1 MCGKNRV
8 RNGRK
13 LILSKNILIT
23 AVESHGSTGGPAH
36 SSHEEEEEEAPK
48 AIPIKTVSCIK
59 LGKHKGKLKQNVTIS
74 R

>member
-8 RNGRK
+8 QNGRK

-23 AVESHGSTGGPAH
+23 AVESHGSIGGPAH

-48 AIPIKTVSCIK
+48 GYFC
-59 LGKHKGKLKQNVTIS
+59 QNGVVCKARQT
-74 R
+74 

>member
-13 LILSKNILIT
+13 LILSKNILLT
-23 AVESHGSTGGPAH
+23 AIESHRSTGGPAH

-48 AIPIKTVSCIK
+48 ATFVKTVSCVR
-59 LGKHKGKLKQNVTIS
+59 LGKHKGKLNQNAIVS
-74 R
+74 H